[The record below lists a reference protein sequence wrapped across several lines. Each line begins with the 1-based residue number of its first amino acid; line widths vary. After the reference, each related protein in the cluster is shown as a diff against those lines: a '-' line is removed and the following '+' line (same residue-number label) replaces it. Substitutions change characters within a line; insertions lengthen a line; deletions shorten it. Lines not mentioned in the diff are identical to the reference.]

1 MRVAYFSALLLF
13 VVSLVTAC
21 GTATELPQLVGKSL
35 LLERN
40 AYMTFCDVA
49 QPSKDCRDWHDTLQL
64 AIDEY
69 TKLNN
74 DLKALDDVDGGAQ

>member
-1 MRVAYFSALLLF
+1 MRVASALLLL

-74 DLKALDDVDGGAQ
+74 DLKALDDVDGGAP